1 MSLGEGLKNWVILPS
16 PKPGTSPGCTSMGGR
31 LLQMLSH
38 LCSWAPCSHICTA
51 PGPWRDHFRRW
62 VSALETPFQVN
73 RSWRVRCLNNLSWS
87 SLASPLDSCEPGSSG
102 WGRGDWKPLFA
113 APACWMHPP
122 RPGGNTWRSLSSPFS
137 LASSLV
143 ILSSDCPLESPGKLK
158 KKKFLYPVPT
168 LNRLELASNAN

>member
-1 MSLGEGLKNWVILPS
+1 MGYSPLPQTRHVSWVYQHGRKAPSNAVSSLLIGPLFPHMYS
-16 PKPGTSPGCTSMGGR
+16 PWALER
-31 LLQMLSH
+31 LLL
-38 LCSWAPCSHICTA
+38 LRAEPLDVHI
-51 PGPWRDHFRRW
+51 RKW
-62 VSALETPFQVN
+62 VLAFETLFQVN
-73 RSWRVRCLNNLSWS
+73 RSWRVRRLNNLSWS

-137 LASSLV
+137 LTSSLV

-158 KKKFLYPVPT
+158 EKNSCTRFPP
-168 LNRLELASNAN
+168 